1 MVCRDTAKVSP
12 TIALRNDKLVEIG
25 NGVLIDVLTEY
36 RGRLILFKKL
46 SDLTRFRVNDRAEA
60 EVELRLAELEELP

>member
-12 TIALRNDKLVEIG
+12 RIALRNDKLVEIG

-46 SDLTRFRVNDRAEA
+46 SDLTRFRVNDRVEA

>member
-12 TIALRNDKLVEIG
+12 RIALRNDKLVEIG

-46 SDLTRFRVNDRAEA
+46 SDLTRFRVTDRAEA

>member
-60 EVELRLAELEELP
+60 EVELSLAELEELP

>member
-25 NGVLIDVLTEY
+25 NGVLTDVLTEY

>member
-46 SDLTRFRVNDRAEA
+46 SDLTSFRVNDRAEA
-60 EVELRLAELEELP
+60 EVELSLAELEELP

>member
-1 MVCRDTAKVSP
+1 MVCRDTAKVRP

-60 EVELRLAELEELP
+60 KVELRLAELEELP

>member
-12 TIALRNDKLVEIG
+12 RIALRNDKLVEIG